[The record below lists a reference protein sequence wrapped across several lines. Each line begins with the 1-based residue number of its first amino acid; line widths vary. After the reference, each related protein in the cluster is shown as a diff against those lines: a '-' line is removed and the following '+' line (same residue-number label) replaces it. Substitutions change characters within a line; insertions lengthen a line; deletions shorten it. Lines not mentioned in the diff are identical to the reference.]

1 MNSSGYGLIKMV
13 CFYAKLLLLST
24 NRKLFF
30 ACFFSFYAKKGYQ
43 KILLMYKKV
52 FYLEKIF
59 KMRYSK
65 CLYLMKQKSNSN
77 FRKKN
82 ENAKNFFMEKLM
94 ILVNFFVSVNHLYWP
109 IFTRNHCS
117 NLKWGKS

>member
-1 MNSSGYGLIKMV
+1 MS
-13 CFYAKLLLLST
+13 
-24 NRKLFF
+24 
-30 ACFFSFYAKKGYQ
+30 
-43 KILLMYKKV
+43 KKV

-59 KMRYSK
+59 KMRYSM

-82 ENAKNFFMEKLM
+82 ENAENFFIEKLM
-94 ILVNFFVSVNHLYWP
+94 ILVNLFVSVNHLYWP
-109 IFTRNHCS
+109 IFTRNQRS